1 MTQTL
6 TLRVSAD
13 PALLTTTRLF
23 AAGAA
28 RLAGCSDETVE
39 DVRLAVSEACTR
51 AVRDAAAPSEHVSVE
66 ARIDGAGLEVIVI
79 APAGGG
85 TSMDDD
91 VRDLV
96 PALFEGAEETESDGT
111 RIVRFH
117 AAAS

>member
-1 MTQTL
+1 VTRSL

-13 PALLTTTRLF
+13 PALLTTARLF

-39 DVRLAVSEACTR
+39 DVRIAVSEACTR
-51 AVRDAAAPSEHVSVE
+51 AVRDTGTRGEHVSVE
-66 ARIDGAGLEVIVI
+66 ALIDGAGLEVVVI
-79 APAGGG
+79 SPAGGA
-85 TSMDDD
+85 TAIDDD

-111 RIVRFH
+111 RVVRFR
-117 AAAS
+117 APAG

>member
-1 MTQTL
+1 VTQTL

-51 AVRDAAAPSEHVSVE
+51 AVRDAPAPSEHVSVE

-111 RIVRFH
+111 RVVRFH